1 MSMIG
6 KRVGGDLYI
15 HKVGVGELP
24 NEDRELVEAS
34 LESLDASECSWNV
47 VRIANDNIA
56 FLTYVDFED
65 APFPLLEKSVRFDLL
80 DGRKSVRDFSGYSNP
95 PILHRK
101 ELLLP
106 LDHPR
111 RAEFEK
117 LTKALDEHGVFYDA
131 HRIGYKDQ
139 WEARLSAHGIRMS
152 GHDILELGKID
163 SANVQRHKTAL
174 VRYQLSQ
181 PVQLLMRYGLLND
194 ESTFFDY
201 GCGRGDDVD
210 TLIGGAF
217 DAAGWDPH
225 YAPDNPIR
233 KSDVVNIGFVLNV
246 IEDADERRSA
256 LKQAWEL
263 TGQVLAVAVMAPS
276 SAALENARPYKDGFL
291 TSRSTFQ
298 KYFTQEQLRDFILQ
312 TTGAEPVP
320 VAAGIFFVFVD
331 DLLLQEFQINRY
343 ERDTHRSINL
353 SGRRDKPAPSRSI
366 PKIKQ
371 ALPVLE
377 HLAAEITSLGR
388 PLHIDELSPEL
399 RGALRSE
406 RVAFKT
412 AHNYCMENLCSL
424 DDIEGVASDRKADLI
439 LYFAIELFAKHKPYR
454 ALPKRLQ
461 QDLRAF
467 WGNYANA
474 QIEARQLLFSIGD
487 RDGIR
492 QAAEDAAD
500 EGLGYILPDEQFQFH
515 YSILRRLPLI
525 LRCYVACGSVFFGD
539 IEDADII
546 KIHIN
551 SGKLTLQFY
560 ENFSNPL
567 PVISRRI
574 KIDMRSQYVRT
585 FDYDDTDR
593 QYLFMKSLFLPE
605 DHEDFEAQ
613 SRFDAEVSKL
623 KEFDFS
629 GYGPDARL
637 FDVTLAENNIVIVG
651 FEINYQSEFEATG
664 R

>member
-1 MSMIG
+1 MIG

-24 NEDRELVEAS
+24 DEDRELVETS
-34 LESLDASECSWNV
+34 SGSLDASECSWNV

-56 FLTYVDFED
+56 FLTYLDFED
-65 APFPLLEKSVRFDLL
+65 APFPLLERSVRFDLL

-131 HRIGYKDQ
+131 HKIGHKAQ

-312 TTGAEPVP
+312 TTGADPVP

-331 DLLLQEFQINRY
+331 DLLLQEFQ
-343 ERDTHRSINL
+343 
-353 SGRRDKPAPSRSI
+353 GR
-366 PKIKQ
+366 
-371 ALPVLE
+371 
-377 HLAAEITSLGR
+377 
-388 PLHIDELSPEL
+388 
-399 RGALRSE
+399 
-406 RVAFKT
+406 
-412 AHNYCMENLCSL
+412 
-424 DDIEGVASDRKADLI
+424 
-439 LYFAIELFAKHKPYR
+439 
-454 ALPKRLQ
+454 
-461 QDLRAF
+461 
-467 WGNYANA
+467 
-474 QIEARQLLFSIGD
+474 
-487 RDGIR
+487 
-492 QAAEDAAD
+492 
-500 EGLGYILPDEQFQFH
+500 
-515 YSILRRLPLI
+515 
-525 LRCYVACGSVFFGD
+525 
-539 IEDADII
+539 
-546 KIHIN
+546 
-551 SGKLTLQFY
+551 
-560 ENFSNPL
+560 
-567 PVISRRI
+567 
-574 KIDMRSQYVRT
+574 
-585 FDYDDTDR
+585 
-593 QYLFMKSLFLPE
+593 
-605 DHEDFEAQ
+605 
-613 SRFDAEVSKL
+613 
-623 KEFDFS
+623 
-629 GYGPDARL
+629 
-637 FDVTLAENNIVIVG
+637 VG
-651 FEINYQSEFEATG
+651 
-664 R
+664 